1 MIDTT
6 ITLDDKYTR
15 ATGRVLLSG
24 TQALVRLPLVQRA
37 RDQAAGLDTRG
48 FISGYRGSPLGNYD
62 GALWDA
68 GRAIHEAGIVFR
80 PAVNEELA
88 ATACWGTQQ
97 VGLIEGAK
105 HDGVFAIW
113 YGKGPGV
120 SRAGDAL
127 KHGNFAGTSPHGG
140 VLVLAGDDHAAKS
153 STSAHQS
160 DPELAAALIPVLN
173 PADVQD
179 YIDLGL
185 HGFALSRY
193 AGLWAGFKCLTDTV
207 ESSATIEVGPDRV
220 RVVLP
225 EGTHPDWHIKRQFAP
240 QQDEAS
246 VYRLRLPAAQA
257 YARANRLDRV
267 SHDSPQRTLGIV
279 AAGKSWTDLRQA
291 FVMLG
296 LDDRRL
302 AALGIRVLKLAL
314 TWPVE
319 PQTLTEFASGHRELL
334 VIEEKR
340 AFVEPQAARLLYNLP
355 ADQRP
360 DLSGKTT
367 PTGEPLLRSD
377 GDLSPL
383 DIAQALLARL
393 DAFGLVD
400 AALAERRERL
410 KSAGAMTAGNSPM
423 LVRSPGFCSGC
434 PHNTSTRIPEGS
446 MAMGGIGCHTMAI
459 WLPDRPTLPP
469 TQMGGEGATWIGMA
483 PFTDRPHM
491 FQNLGDGTYFHS
503 GLLAIRAA
511 VAAGV
516 NITYKILFNDAVA
529 MTGGQPVDGPISVP
543 LIVQQV
549 LAESVARVVVVSDHP
564 EAWRSGALPQSV
576 AVHHRDELDRVQ
588 QDLREVPGT
597 SVLVYVQTCAAEK
610 RRRRKR
616 GVMEDPAKRYV
627 INEDVCEG
635 CGDCSAQSN
644 CVSLIP
650 VETAFG
656 RKRQIDQSSCNKDY
670 SCVKGF
676 CPSFVT
682 VEGGK
687 PKRGKGAA
695 AEAGPMPLPEL
706 PAIDG
711 TWNVLITGI
720 GGTGV
725 VTVGAVLAMA
735 AHLEGK
741 ACTALDLTGLSQKN
755 GAVSSHLRIA
765 EDPSALSSAR
775 LGPGMTDF
783 LLGCDLVVAASP
795 ESRATF
801 RRGETRGVVNGHLV
815 PTMMFQQDPDLALD
829 IGPYQAALDASIGPD
844 RTRFIQ
850 ATTLATR
857 LLGDAI
863 ATNMFMVG
871 AAWQSGGL
879 PISAEAI
886 RHAIELNG
894 VAVAMNQRAFEWGR
908 LAVADPARLESLAEA
923 PRRDLPRS
931 LDQVVAHHAAFLT
944 DYQGRKL
951 ADSYRAF
958 VARVQKAEAE
968 AAPGKTDLSLGVAR
982 TLARLLAVKDEYEV
996 ARLYTDTGF
1005 MDRLREGFEGEVKL
1019 SFNMAPPLLARR
1031 SKVTGL
1037 PEKRSFGPWLLPV
1050 LRVLAKA
1057 RRLRGTPLDVFGH
1070 TEERRMERRLPEEF
1084 RTLVEQVLA
1093 DLTRANHADAV
1104 AVVGAYD
1111 RVRGFGHVKARNVE
1125 LARKEAARR
1134 LDALRRPRVAS
1145 AA

>member
-1 MIDTT
+1 VIDTT

-15 ATGRVLLSG
+15 DTGRVLLSG
-24 TQALVRLPLVQRA
+24 NQALVRLPLMQRA
-37 RDQAAGLDTRG
+37 RDTAAGLDTRG

-62 GALWDA
+62 AALWDA

-179 YIDLGL
+179 YLDLGL
-185 HGFALSRY
+185 HAFALSRY
-193 AGLWAGFKCLTDTV
+193 SGLWAGMKCLTDTV
-207 ESSATIEVGPDRV
+207 ESSATVEVGPGRV
-220 RVVLP
+220 RIVLP

-240 QQDEAS
+240 QQDELSA
-246 VYRLRLPAAQA
+246 YRWRLPAVQA

-267 SHDSPQRTLGIV
+267 THDAPQRTLGIV

-296 LDDRRL
+296 LDGQRL
-302 AALGIRVLKLAL
+302 AALGVRVLKLAL
-314 TWPVE
+314 TWPLE
-319 PQTLTEFASGHRELL
+319 PDTLLDFARGHREVL

-340 AFVEPQAARLLYNLP
+340 AFVEPQAARILYNLP
-355 ADQRP
+355 AGQRP

-367 PTGEPLLRSD
+367 PAGEPLLRSD

-383 DIAQALLARL
+383 DIAEAVLNRL
-393 DAFGLVD
+393 DAFGLLDD
-400 AALAERRERL
+400 ALRERRQRL
-410 KSAGAMTAGNSPM
+410 KSAAAVPGNSPM

-434 PHNTSTRIPEGS
+434 PHNTSTRIPDGS

-516 NITYKILFNDAVA
+516 NITYKILYNDAVA

-549 LAESVARVVVVSDHP
+549 LAESVARVVVVSDYP
-564 EAWRSGALPQSV
+564 DDWRNGALPAGV
-576 AVHHRDELDRVQ
+576 AVHHRDELDSVQ
-588 QDLREVPGT
+588 RDLRDVPGT
-597 SVLVYVQTCAAEK
+597 TVLVYVQTCAAEK

-616 GVMEDPAKRYV
+616 GTMEDPAKRYV

-635 CGDCSAQSN
+635 CGDCSVQSN

-687 PKRGKGAA
+687 PKRGKAAA
-695 AEAGPMPLPEL
+695 AETGPMPLPQL

-775 LGPGMTDF
+775 LGPGMTDM
-783 LLGCDLVVAASP
+783 LIGCDLVVAASP
-795 ESRATF
+795 DSRATF

-815 PTMMFQQDPDLALD
+815 PTMLFQQDPDLALD
-829 IGPYQAALDASIGPD
+829 TAPYHAALDAAIGAG
-844 RTRFIQ
+844 RTRFIE
-850 ATTLATR
+850 ATVIATR

-886 RHAIELNG
+886 RRAIELNG
-894 VAVAMNQRAFEWGR
+894 VAVAMNQRAFDWGR
-908 LAVADPARLESLAEA
+908 LAVADPARLEALAAA
-923 PRRDLPRS
+923 PRKSLPNT
-931 LDQVVAHHAAFLT
+931 LDEVVAHHAAFLT
-944 DYQGRKL
+944 EYQDAKL
-951 ADSYRAF
+951 ARSYQDF
-958 VARVQKAEAE
+958 VARVRQAETA
-968 AAPGKTDLSLGVAR
+968 AAPGKTALSLSVAR

-996 ARLYTDTGF
+996 ARLYTETGF
-1005 MDRLREGFEGEVKL
+1005 LDRLRDGFDGEVKL

-1031 SKVTGL
+1031 NKQTGL
-1037 PEKRSFGPWLLPV
+1037 PEKRSYSLRLLPV
-1050 LRVLAKA
+1050 LKLLTRL
-1057 RRLRGTPLDVFGH
+1057 RRLRGTVFDVFGR

-1084 RTLVEQVLA
+1084 RALVEQLLSGLSA
-1093 DLTRANHADAV
+1093 ANHADAV
-1104 AVVGAYD
+1104 AVVAAYD
-1111 RVRGFGHVKARNVE
+1111 RVRGYGHVKTRNLE
-1125 LARKEAARR
+1125 LARKEVTRR
-1134 LDALRRPRVAS
+1134 LEAFHRPRVAT

>member
-15 ATGRVLLSG
+15 ETGRVLLSG
-24 TQALVRLPLVQRA
+24 TQALVRLPLMQRA

-48 FISGYRGSPLGNYD
+48 FISGYRGSPMGNYD
-62 GALWDA
+62 AALWDA
-68 GRAIHEAGIVFR
+68 GRTIQDAGIVFR

-97 VGLIEGAK
+97 VGLIDGAR

-173 PADVQD
+173 PANVQD
-179 YIDLGL
+179 YLDLGL

-193 AGLWAGFKCLTDTV
+193 SGLWVGFKCLTDTV
-207 ESSATIEVGPDRV
+207 ESSATVDVGPDRV
-220 RVVLP
+220 RIVLP

-240 QQDEAS
+240 QADEAS
-246 VYRLRLPAAQA
+246 VYRWRLPAVQA

-267 SHDSPQRTLGIV
+267 THDSPARTLGIV
-279 AAGKSWTDLRQA
+279 ATGKSWTDLRQTFWA
-291 FVMLG
+291 LG
-296 LDDRRL
+296 LDEARL

-319 PQTLTEFASGHRELL
+319 ADTLADFARGHREVL

-340 AFVEPQAARLLYNLP
+340 AFVEPQAARILYHLP
-355 ADQRP
+355 ADARP

-367 PTGEPLLRSD
+367 PNGEPLLRSD

-383 DIAQALLARL
+383 DVAQALLHRL
-393 DAFGLVD
+393 EAMGLLD
-400 AALAERRERL
+400 AALQERAQKL
-410 KSAGAMTAGNSPM
+410 KAAAVAPGNSPM

-434 PHNTSTRIPEGS
+434 PHNTSTKIPDGS
-446 MAMGGIGCHTMAI
+446 LAMAGIGCHTMAI

-483 PFTDRPHM
+483 PFTDMPHM

-516 NITYKILFNDAVA
+516 NITYKILYNDAVA
-529 MTGGQPVDGPISVP
+529 MTGGQPIDGPISVP

-564 EAWRSGALPQSV
+564 EAWAAGSLPAGV
-576 AVHHRDELDRVQ
+576 AVHHRDALDQVQ
-588 QDLREVPGT
+588 RELREMPGT
-597 SVLVYVQTCAAEK
+597 TVLVYVQTCAAEK

-616 GVMEDPAKRYV
+616 GTLEDPAKRYV

-687 PKRGKGAA
+687 PKRGQAAA
-695 AEAGPMPLPEL
+695 AETGPMPLPDL

-741 ACTALDLTGLSQKN
+741 SCTALDLTGLSQKN

-765 EDPSALSSAR
+765 EDASALSSAR
-775 LGPGMTDF
+775 LGPGMTDM
-783 LLGCDLVVAASP
+783 LIGCDLVVAASP

-801 RRGETRGVVNGHLV
+801 RRGETIGVVNAHLV
-815 PTMMFQQDPDLALD
+815 PTMLFQQEPDLALD
-829 IGPYQAALDASIGPD
+829 TVPYRAALDASIGAG
-844 RTRFIQ
+844 RTRFIE
-850 ATTLATR
+850 ATATAAR

-886 RHAIELNG
+886 RRAIELNG
-894 VAVAMNQRAFEWGR
+894 VAVAMNQRAFDWGR
-908 LAVADPARLESLAEA
+908 LAVADPVRLASLVAGPARA
-923 PRRDLPRS
+923 LPRS
-931 LDQVVAHHAAFLT
+931 LDEVVAHHADFLAR
-944 DYQGRKL
+944 YQSARF
-951 ADSYRAF
+951 ADSYRDF
-958 VARVQKAEAE
+958 VERVRQAE
-968 AAPGKTDLSLGVAR
+968 AAVAPGRTTLSLTVAR
-982 TLARLLAVKDEYEV
+982 TLARLMAVKDEYEV

-1005 MDRLREGFEGEVKL
+1005 LDRLRDSFDGAVKL

-1031 SKVTGL
+1031 NKLTGL
-1037 PEKRSFGPWLLPV
+1037 PDKQSYGPWLLRV
-1050 LRVLAKA
+1050 LRVLARM
-1057 RRLRGTPLDVFGH
+1057 RRLRGTALDVFGH
-1070 TEERRMERRLPEEF
+1070 TAERRLERALPGEF
-1084 RTLVEQVLA
+1084 RALAERVLTGLSA
-1093 DLTRANHADAV
+1093 ANHADAV
-1104 AVVGAYD
+1104 AVLAAYD
-1111 RVRGFGHVKARNVE
+1111 RVRGYGHVKLRNLE
-1125 LARKEAARR
+1125 LARKDAARR
-1134 LDALRRPRVAS
+1134 MEAIQRPRVA
-1145 AA
+1145 AAA